1 MRKDRLKG
9 LYAISF
15 HLYAVPGPA
24 KPTGAIE
31 LRIESTFGG
40 GVPDGEEDKK
50 EVSGVWHT
58 GNIHTLTWVGLHM
71 CVCKTSF
78 TCTLKMYILYSRS
91 CFSI

>member
-31 LRIESTFGG
+31 LRIEYLWRRGSGRGGRQKGSFWGVAYGKYPHFDLG
-40 GVPDGEEDKK
+40 GVTY
-50 EVSGVWHT
+50 VHMQ
-58 GNIHTLTWVGLHM
+58 NFIH
-71 CVCKTSF
+71 
-78 TCTLKMYILYSRS
+78 LYT
-91 CFSI
+91 